1 MAVIRSHLDM
11 SETHHNHITDGS
23 LLRAI
28 LLLAGPMMASSV
40 LQNVQSLIDL
50 FWVGRLGADAVA
62 ALSMSGTMLMLL
74 FPVVLGLATGTVAI
88 VSRHVGARE
97 TSEASYVAGQ
107 ALLAGVIIGVVS
119 GVVGWW
125 LAPHVATLFRADT
138 VVAELATSYLRIT
151 LGGIVTMIVLFV
163 GSSAMRGAGNATVPM
178 LAMILSNIINII
190 LDPIMIFGLL
200 GMPAMGVRGAAAAT
214 VLAQFFAMLIIMG
227 ALAGGRTG
235 LHVTLRRWRPCPLT
249 MWRLLRVGLP
259 STVQMVAR
267 SMMGIVLMRL
277 VAACG
282 TAAIA
287 AHGIGVRLHMM
298 LLLPAFA
305 FGNATATMVG
315 QNLGAG
321 RPDRAHRAAWLATG
335 IDVAVMA
342 TAAVALFAFAPTLIG
357 FFNEDAA
364 VVDVGTSMMRI
375 VTPFFIFVSIA
386 IVLSRALMGA
396 GDTKSP
402 MITTLVALWGVQ
414 VPLAILLA
422 RWVDPSTDGIWWAMS
437 IAVTLHGLM
446 NAGWFM
452 TGRWRK
458 IEV

>member
-1 MAVIRSHLDM
+1 MTESD
-11 SETHHNHITDGS
+11 HNRITDGN

-50 FWVGRLGADAVA
+50 FWVGRLGAGAVA

-97 TSEASYVAGQ
+97 MDEASRVAGQ
-107 ALLAGVIIGVVS
+107 SLLASIIIGVVT
-119 GVVGWW
+119 GIAGWW
-125 LAPHVATLFRADT
+125 LAPRVVLLFRADPE
-138 VVAELATSYLRIT
+138 VADLAAAYLRIN
-151 LGGIVTMIVLFV
+151 LAGIVTMILLFV
-163 GSSAMRGAGNATVPM
+163 GCSAMRAAGNAMLPM
-178 LAMILSNIINII
+178 LSMILSNVINII

-200 GMPAMGVRGAAAAT
+200 GVPAMGVRGAAVAT
-214 VLAQFFAMLIIMG
+214 VMAQFFAMVIIM
-227 ALAGGRTG
+227 AAMASGRTG
-235 LHVTLRRWRPCPLT
+235 LHVTLPRWRPHLLT
-249 MWRLLRVGLP
+249 MWRLLRIGMP
-259 STVQMVAR
+259 STVQMIAR
-267 SMMGIVLMRL
+267 SLMGIVLMRL

-321 RPDRAHRAAWLATG
+321 RPGRAQLAAWLATAM
-335 IDVAVMA
+335 DVLVML
-342 TAAVALFAFAPTLIG
+342 TAAIGLYVFAPILIG

-364 VVDVGTSMMRI
+364 VVQVGTSMMRI
-375 VTPFFIFVSIA
+375 CTPFFVFVGMA

-396 GDTKSP
+396 GDTTAP
-402 MITTLVALWGVQ
+402 MVTTLVALWGVQ

-422 RWVDPSTDGIWWAMS
+422 RSVEPATDGIWWAMS

-446 NAGWFM
+446 NAAWFM
-452 TGRWRK
+452 TGRWRD
-458 IEV
+458 ITV

>member
-1 MAVIRSHLDM
+1 
-11 SETHHNHITDGS
+11 
-23 LLRAI
+23 
-28 LLLAGPMMASSV
+28 MMASSV
-40 LQNVQSLIDL
+40 LQNVQSMIDL

-97 TSEASYVAGQ
+97 MDEASGVAGQ
-107 ALLAGVIIGVVS
+107 ALLAAVIIGAVS
-119 GVVGWW
+119 GVLGWW
-125 LAPHVATLFRADT
+125 LAPHVVTLFRADAA
-138 VVAELATSYLRIT
+138 VAELATDYLRIT
-151 LGGIVTMIVLFV
+151 LAGIVTMILLFV

-178 LAMILSNIINII
+178 VAMILSNVINII

-200 GMPAMGVRGAAAAT
+200 GVPALGVRGAAVAT
-214 VLAQFFAMLIIMG
+214 VLAQFFAMVVIMVT
-227 ALAGGRTG
+227 LASGPTG
-235 LHVTLRRWRPCPLT
+235 LHVTLQRWRPHPFT
-249 MWRLLRVGLP
+249 MWRLLRIGMP

-267 SMMGIVLMRL
+267 SLMGIVLMRL
-277 VAACG
+277 VASCG

-305 FGNATATMVG
+305 VGNATATMVG

-321 RPDRAHRAAWLATG
+321 RPDRANRAAWLATG
-335 IDVAVMA
+335 MDVALMGV
-342 TAAVALFAFAPTLIG
+342 AAVALFALAPTLIG
-357 FFNEDAA
+357 FFNRDTT
-364 VVDVGTSMMRI
+364 VVEVGTSMIRI
-375 VTPFFIFVSIA
+375 VTPFFVFVGVA

-396 GDTKSP
+396 GDTTAP

-414 VPLAILLA
+414 VPLAVLLA
-422 RWVDPSTDGIWWAMS
+422 HVVAPATTGIWWAMS

-452 TGRWRK
+452 TGRWRRM
-458 IEV
+458 VV